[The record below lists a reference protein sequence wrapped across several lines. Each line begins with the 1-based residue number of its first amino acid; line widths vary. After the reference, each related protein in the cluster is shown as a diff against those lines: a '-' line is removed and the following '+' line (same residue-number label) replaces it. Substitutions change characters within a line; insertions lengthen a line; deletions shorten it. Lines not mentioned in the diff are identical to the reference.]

1 MKKEINEM
9 DSSISESEIVTEN
22 QASTDTEI
30 NTDTQAKNKHEDFV
44 ISNNQMPS

>member
-1 MKKEINEM
+1 MKKEVNEM

-22 QASTDTEI
+22 QDSTNTEI
-30 NTDTQAKNKHEDFV
+30 NTDTQAKNKYGSFV

>member
-9 DSSISESEIVTEN
+9 DSSIPESEIVTEN
-22 QASTDTEI
+22 QDSADTEM
-30 NTDTQAKNKHEDFV
+30 NTNTQAKNNHGGFV